1 MNAKLRK
8 LQRYVRPDPGIPW
21 GRLIAALLAV
31 FLGYAAV
38 RNAPQAVRYLRMR
51 QM

>member
-1 MNAKLRK
+1 MKLRK

-21 GRLIAALLAV
+21 GRLIGALLAV
-31 FLGYAAV
+31 LLGYMAV